1 MKIEVDAKKDRLVM
15 AALCEVQR
23 AAGNAGM
30 AHLSG
35 CDLRAHIRL
44 IREELDRLEELRR
57 SAKNRVQRA
66 HRGIKPA

>member
-35 CDLRAHIRL
+35 CDLQAHIRL
-44 IREELDRLEELRR
+44 IREELDRLEELTARNKKAR
-57 SAKNRVQRA
+57 
-66 HRGIKPA
+66 PAGAQGH